1 MWREHDKMKIN
12 ILIPIKKLNET
23 KSRLIKYL
31 DENSR
36 ITLTLLML
44 EDILESCI
52 SSQSINKI
60 YLVSY
65 DDLSEFKK
73 YKEIEILINKE
84 ELNKALE
91 FALDYLRKEENDATL
106 IIPSDLPLIEPIDIS
121 NLGKLIEN
129 YEIILGPSCDGGTN
143 ILMLRN
149 YVKINLEFGE
159 GKTSFLLHLK
169 NALDNNYNVTI
180 YSNER
185 ICLDLDDIIRFK
197 YFKTLNSNK
206 KSIKYIKEL
215 ANN

>member
-1 MWREHDKMKIN
+1 MYREHDKMKIN

-36 ITLTLLML
+36 IILTLLML

-91 FALDYLRKEENDATL
+91 FALDYLRKEENGATL
-106 IIPSDLPLIEPIDIS
+106 VIPSDLPLIEPIDIS
-121 NLGKLIEN
+121 NLRKLIEN

-185 ICLDLDDIIRFK
+185 ICIDLDDIIRFR

>member
-1 MWREHDKMKIN
+1 LRKHDEMKIN
-12 ILIPIKKLNET
+12 VLIPLKKLNES

-44 EDILESCI
+44 EDILDSCI
-52 SSQSINKI
+52 LSQSVNKI

-91 FALDYLRKEENDATL
+91 FALNHLKKEENGATL
-106 IIPSDLPLIEPIDIS
+106 IIPSDLPLIEPVDFK
-121 NLGKLIEN
+121 NLRELIKN

-149 YVKINLEFGE
+149 YVKISLEFGE
-159 GKTSFLLHLK
+159 GKRSFLLHLK
-169 NALDNNYNVTI
+169 NALDNNYSVAI

-185 ICLDLDDIIRFK
+185 ICLDLDDIIRLR
-197 YFKTLNSNK
+197 YFQTLNINK
-206 KSIKYIKEL
+206 KSIKYIKEITK
-215 ANN
+215 N